1 MTVSTT
7 TTKAIYNGDG
17 STTAFPTTFEFFDDT
32 DIVVTERAVNT
43 GAETTKTLTTD
54 YTVSGGNGATG
65 TVTATTAPPATVQWV
80 IGRKTPLTQQ
90 IDYVE
95 NDDFPAETHEQGLD
109 RGVMI
114 AQDRQGEID
123 RALKVPVSDP
133 AAAIGELP
141 NSLTAWTV
149 TLAASGN
156 GLNRRSSRVNPSA
169 VMPPTRCHTFGTD
182 TTHRSPVNSSSVHIV
197 LDTTAG
203 PSSNSTIPGVGPRR
217 ASSAVSTLLAS
228 GPRSTKGSVSGSNV
242 GLELGRVINASTSTA
257 VPTS

>member
-1 MTVSTT
+1 MFESTSVGSSPGTLVTGKSQVADWLMPFQEASSVSLFSTRAGITRPVSALTVSVTLSR
-7 TTKAIYNGDG
+7 NGITRDR
-17 STTAFPTTFEFFDDT
+17 SSVIHDRP
-32 DIVVTERAVNT
+32 
-43 GAETTKTLTTD
+43 
-54 YTVSGGNGATG
+54 G
-65 TVTATTAPPATVQWV
+65 TSRPSKPP
-80 IGRKTPLTQQ
+80 
-90 IDYVE
+90 
-95 NDDFPAETHEQGLD
+95 
-109 RGVMI
+109 
-114 AQDRQGEID
+114 
-123 RALKVPVSDP
+123 S
-133 AAAIGELP
+133 GELP

-228 GPRSTKGSVSGSNV
+228 GPRSTKGSVSGSSV